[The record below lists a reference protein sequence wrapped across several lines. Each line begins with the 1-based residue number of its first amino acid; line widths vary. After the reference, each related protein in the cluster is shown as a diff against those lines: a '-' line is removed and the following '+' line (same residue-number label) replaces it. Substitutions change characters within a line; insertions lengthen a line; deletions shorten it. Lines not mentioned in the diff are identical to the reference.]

1 MSELGLLPTK
11 RTVLF
16 NSMHMRVLLILQQY
30 KFLKNLGAFS
40 KFYAPER
47 WLQSSTPGAHK
58 Y

>member
-16 NSMHMRVLLILQQY
+16 NSMHMRMLLILQPY

-47 WLQSSTPGAHK
+47 
-58 Y
+58 